1 MLASLDFKLSLSQ
14 SISLERTTWEGG
26 GGRQDQEGT
35 SDLKHSWKQFL
46 VGFICPVSSSYIPQ
60 MMAGCPVFKTGFGPM
75 TEESKKLKKIV
86 IFDLLRPPALWSS
99 QNVFDPPAMVA
110 AVFDFKGQCR
120 LCGDGGEQSGGSSAA
135 D

>member
-1 MLASLDFKLSLSQ
+1 MLASPDFTLSLSQ

-60 MMAGCPVFKTGFGPM
+60 MMAGCPVLKIGFGPM
-75 TEESKKLKKIV
+75 TEESKKLKNIV
-86 IFDLLRPPALWSS
+86 IFAGVTKKYQKFIFEYSS
-99 QNVFDPPAMVA
+99 SSL
-110 AVFDFKGQCR
+110 K
-120 LCGDGGEQSGGSSAA
+120 SGKQIGKIVRASYC
-135 D
+135 